1 MFVLVVITKASA
13 EIWPPFG
20 HLTPNNYI
28 PPPICSYEQEKV
40 YEDILEEVCTTEDVK
55 NCSVELVTE
64 VEQVTETVCEDV
76 VTSDCDDDTQCPPP
90 GQVSQLGFS
99 YRLSQF

>member
-64 VEQVTETVCEDV
+64 EEQVTETVCEDV
-76 VTSDCDDDTQCPPP
+76 VTSDCDQDETQCPPP
-90 GQVSQLGFS
+90 GPESDKISFPKLN
-99 YRLSQF
+99 